1 MDNNFRDIYSISRLT
16 REVRTVLES
25 GFPLLWI
32 EGEISNLAIPT
43 SGHWYFTLKD
53 QATQIR
59 CAMFRNKNRLLN
71 ITPENGKKIVIRARI
86 SFYEARGEFQCI
98 VEHIELAGEGLL
110 QKSFDE
116 LKNKLNNEGIFNTE
130 YKRAIPRLSHC
141 IGVISSPTGAAI
153 HDILTTLKRRYP
165 VQKVIIYPV
174 LVQGI
179 NAAAQITQAINLAKK
194 RNECDCLILSRG
206 GGSLEDL
213 WPFNE
218 ETVARAIFKSKIP
231 IVSGIGHEV
240 DVTIADY
247 VADHRAP
254 TPTAA
259 AEFVSPDQNQITEK
273 LNKTFSQLSRTMLQA
288 INKKRE
294 KTKLFQSQL
303 IHPGHYLQNIT
314 QRLDELNLRM
324 NSRYTQYLAIHSN
337 KLHYLKNRLDLNLPS
352 KRINQLKIK
361 QKFLTQQLKM
371 AWKNRYLQI
380 KHQSSIL
387 ARALNTVSPLSTLN
401 RGYAIAKSTDNNKI
415 IRSYTEIKINS
426 KIKIT
431 LAKGELTCHVE
442 KSENN

>member
-32 EGEISNLAIPT
+32 EGEISNLATPA

-53 QATQIR
+53 QTTQIR

-71 ITPENGKKIVIRARI
+71 IMPENGKKILIRARI
-86 SFYEARGEFQCI
+86 SFYETRGEFQCI
-98 VEHIELAGEGLL
+98 VEHMEEAGEGLL

-116 LKNKLNNEGIFNTE
+116 LKNKLNHEGLFNTE
-130 YKRAIPRLSHC
+130 YKQDIPNISRC
-141 IGVISSPTGAAI
+141 IGIITSPTGAAI

-174 LVQGI
+174 LVQGV
-179 NAAAQITQAINLAKK
+179 NAATQIAQAITLAEN
-194 RNECDCLILSRG
+194 RNECDCIIISRG

-213 WPFNE
+213 WSFNE
-218 ETVARAIFKSKIP
+218 ELVARAIFKCKIP

-259 AEFVSPDQNQITEK
+259 AEFVSPDQQQISD
-273 LNKTFSQLSRTMLQA
+273 N
-288 INKKRE
+288 INKIFFQLKRAIIQTINQNRE
-294 KTKLFQSQL
+294 KTKLLQSQL
-303 IHPGHYLQNIT
+303 IHPRHYLQSVT
-314 QRLDELNLRM
+314 QRLDELSLRM
-324 NSRYTQYLAIHSN
+324 NSNYHQYLKNNSN
-337 KLHYLKNRLDLNLPS
+337 KLHYIKTRLNLNLPT
-352 KRINQLKIK
+352 KKITQLKVR
-361 QKFLTQQLKM
+361 QEYLTQQFNT
-371 AWKNRYLQI
+371 AWKNTYIQ
-380 KHQSSIL
+380 KQHQTSLL

-401 RGYAIAKSTDNNKI
+401 RGYAIVKSTKSNKI

-426 KIKIT
+426 QIKIT
-431 LAKGELTCHVE
+431 LGKGELTCHVE

>member
-32 EGEISNLAIPT
+32 EGEISNLAIPS

-53 QATQIR
+53 QTTQIR

-71 ITPENGKKIVIRARI
+71 VVPENGKKILIRARI

-98 VEHIELAGEGLL
+98 VEHMEEAGEGLL
-110 QKSFDE
+110 QKNFDE
-116 LKNKLNNEGIFNTE
+116 LKNKLNNEGLFNTE
-130 YKRAIPRLSHC
+130 YKQEIPGISHC
-141 IGVISSPTGAAI
+141 VGIITSPTGAAI

-174 LVQGI
+174 LVQGV
-179 NAAAQITQAINLAKK
+179 NAATQIAQAITLAEK
-194 RNECDCLILSRG
+194 RNECDCIILSRG

-213 WPFNE
+213 WSFNE
-218 ETVARAIFKSKIP
+218 ELVARAIFKCKIP

-240 DVTIADY
+240 DITIADY
-247 VADHRAP
+247 VVDHRAP

-259 AEFVSPDQNQITEK
+259 AEFVSPDQHQISEN
-273 LNKTFSQLSRTMLQA
+273 LNKIFLQLKRSIIQT
-288 INKKRE
+288 INQKRE

-303 IHPGHYLQNIT
+303 IHPRHYLQSVT

-324 NSRYTQYLAIHSN
+324 NNSHSQYLKNYSN
-337 KLHYLKNRLDLNLPS
+337 KLHYFKIRLTLNLPS
-352 KRINQLKIK
+352 KKIAQLKIR
-361 QKFLTQQLKM
+361 QEYLTQQFNT
-371 AWKNRYLQI
+371 AWKNTYTQK
-380 KHQSSIL
+380 KHQTTLL

-401 RGYAIAKSTDNNKI
+401 RGYAIVKSAKNNKI

-426 KIKIT
+426 QIKVT
-431 LAKGELTCHVE
+431 LGKGELTCHVE